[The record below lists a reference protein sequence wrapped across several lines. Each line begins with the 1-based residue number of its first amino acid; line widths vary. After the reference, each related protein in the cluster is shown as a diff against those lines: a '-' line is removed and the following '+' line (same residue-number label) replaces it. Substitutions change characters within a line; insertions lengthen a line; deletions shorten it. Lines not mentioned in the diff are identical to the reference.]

1 LFFAP
6 FGDTNTNMEG
16 PWYECSGP
24 TAKKVRVHLKTN
36 KLDCAEETMNI
47 ALLNII
53 PDERNDFGSWRGY
66 ATFEIKKQLSLD
78 VIEEIYRLLR
88 ALN

>member
-1 LFFAP
+1 M
-6 FGDTNTNMEG
+6 DG

-24 TAKKVRVHLKTN
+24 TAKKVREDVLLYLKSS
-36 KLDCAEETMNI
+36 KLDCAEEAINS

-66 ATFEIKKQLSLD
+66 ATFEIKKKLSID
-78 VIEEIYRLLR
+78 VIQEIDRLLR
-88 ALN
+88 TLN